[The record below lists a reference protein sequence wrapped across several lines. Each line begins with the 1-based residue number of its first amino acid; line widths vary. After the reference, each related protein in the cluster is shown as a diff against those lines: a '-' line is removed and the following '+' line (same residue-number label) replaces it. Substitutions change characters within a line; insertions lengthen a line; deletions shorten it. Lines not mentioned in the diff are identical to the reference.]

1 MSTEPRRLQDV
12 LQQAL
17 SQPLNRHMADQS
29 RAPEVIPAVRY
40 PVPGAAT
47 GRPGEQAGSQ
57 ESASGPLFAVSAAM
71 AATALSVAFSAPA
84 LLLASV
90 AGLAVWA
97 ATPLLQ
103 RSFKHGASGHPAR
116 AMAEK
121 AAIAER
127 DIDRNWELGEF
138 SGQLATV
145 FDALGDMVI
154 ACNLD
159 GRIVYA
165 NETFRRVTGS
175 DNPAGLTLA
184 MTGIE
189 PVENEATGARE
200 LVLGE
205 GADQTIWTWHE
216 TASRDPSSG
225 DLFVNCIG
233 RNVTAARKAEA
244 ELVEA
249 REKAEAASHAKSRFL
264 ATVSHEIRTPLNGIL
279 GMTHLLEQTETTPE
293 QASYLKTARESG
305 QSLLS
310 LIEDLLD
317 VTSIEAGRLHLR
329 HEEGGLDELVNGVC
343 ELMASRAHEKGI
355 EIAVHFAPD
364 APRRITS
371 DIGRLR
377 QVLFNLVGNA
387 IKFTETGG
395 VLIEVGRQDTQL
407 AFTVSDTGPGLK
419 DADKDRIFNE
429 FERADNGPTRK
440 QGGAGLGLSI
450 SARIVAALG
459 GRIGVTSTPGQGSIF
474 QFTVPVREL
483 AEPEAGKPVQGPL
496 ADRTVLLIAP
506 RGPVSTALM
515 WTIRDLGGI
524 AEVADEPQTMM
535 TALTRLFRSG
545 ATLSDIIVD
554 RRLADRSEAL
564 LSAAPAEFATG
575 IARTLVIAPEDS
587 RDLDSHAGHGADAW
601 LVRPVRR
608 ESLVNVLTRRDDRD
622 DRDRLSAKQ
631 RPAVLERSSDN
642 PTLDIL
648 LAEDDPVNALVVR
661 KMLARQGH
669 RVTVVDNGRDLVCE
683 AMERPGGEAGY
694 DLVITDLSMP
704 ELDGRSAIVKIR
716 AEEAAGQLSRLP
728 VIVLSADGQDSIRD
742 DLLAAGADGH
752 AEKPVDPDWLL
763 QLATVTA
770 RKRSQAAG

>member
-1 MSTEPRRLQDV
+1 MSTEPRRLQD
-12 LQQAL
+12 AL
-17 SQPLNRHMADQS
+17 HRALTQPVATQS
-29 RAPEVIPAVRY
+29 HAPEVIPAVRY
-40 PVPGAAT
+40 PVPGAAASQRGADT
-47 GRPGEQAGSQ
+47 DTPG
-57 ESASGPLFAVSAAM
+57 SASGALFAVSAAM
-71 AATALSVAFSAPA
+71 AATALSVAFNAPA

-90 AGLAVWA
+90 AGLAVYA

-103 RSFKHGASGHPAR
+103 RSVKHTVSGHPAR

-121 AAIAER
+121 AALAER

-138 SGQLATV
+138 SGQLITV
-145 FDALGDMVI
+145 FDVLGDMVT

-165 NETFRRVTGS
+165 NETFRSVTGC
-175 DNPAGLTLA
+175 DNPTGLTLSMA
-184 MTGIE
+184 GIE
-189 PVENEATGARE
+189 PVETGESGARE

-225 DLFVNCIG
+225 DLFVNCIA
-233 RNVTAARKAEA
+233 RNVTATRRAEA

-249 REKAEAASHAKSRFL
+249 REKAEAANHAKSRFL

-279 GMTHLLEQTETTPE
+279 GMTHLLSQTETTPE

-329 HEEGGLDELVNGVC
+329 HEQGDLEELVNGVC

-355 EIAVHFAPD
+355 DIAVHIAPE

-395 VLIEVGRQDTQL
+395 VLIEVGREDTEL
-407 AFTVSDTGPGLK
+407 SFIVSDTGPGLK

-440 QGGAGLGLSI
+440 HGGAGLGLAI
-450 SARIVAALG
+450 SSRIVAALG
-459 GRIGVTSTPGQGSIF
+459 GRIGVTSTPGQGSTF
-474 QFTVPVREL
+474 QFTAPVREL
-483 AEPEAGKPVQGPL
+483 AEPEASKPVHGPL
-496 ADRTVLLIAP
+496 ADRTVLVIAP
-506 RGPVSTALM
+506 KGPVSTALK
-515 WTIRDLGGI
+515 WTVRDLGGI
-524 AEVADEPQTMM
+524 AETADDAETMM
-535 TALTRLFRSG
+535 SALTQLFRSG

-554 RRLADRSEAL
+554 RRLADRAEAL
-564 LSAAPAEFATG
+564 LSAAPPEFATNV
-575 IARTLVIAPEDS
+575 ARTLVIAPEDS
-587 RDLDSHAGHGADAW
+587 RDLDSHGHGADAW

-608 ESLVNVLTRRDDRD
+608 ESLINVLTRRDDRD
-622 DRDRLSAKQ
+622 DRERLSAKQ
-631 RPAVLERSSDN
+631 RPAVLERGSGN

-661 KMLARQGH
+661 TMLARQGH
-669 RVTVVDNGRDLVCE
+669 RVTVVGNGRDLVCE
-683 AMERPGGEAGY
+683 AMERPGGVPNY

-704 ELDGRSAIVKIR
+704 KLDGRSAIVHIR
-716 AEEAAGQLSRLP
+716 AEEEAGQLSRLP
-728 VIVLSADGQDSIRD
+728 VIVLSADGQASTRD

-770 RKRSQAAG
+770 HKRSVAAG